1 MRMLSSRPRLCASF
15 ASYWLTRRK
24 RPGKICRYGQFC
36 PSVQACSERLLQDCP
51 LKSVV
56 FPGISMARR
65 SHSQWRIAVM
75 GVARRSKV
83 EDLSGEQRMP
93 GVQSARVF
101 QAACAALLA
110 LVLPVL
116 PATATS
122 RIKDL
127 ANIEGV
133 RQNQLIGY
141 GLVVGLNGTGDTL
154 NNIPFTRQ
162 SLQAMLERLGV
173 NIRGQTLR
181 TGNVAA
187 VMVTANLPAFGTQG
201 TRIDVTASA
210 LGDAKSLQGGT
221 LLVTPLLG
229 ADGNVYAVAQGSLA
243 IGGFQAEGEAAKIV
257 RGVPTVGRIA
267 NGAIIEREIEF
278 ALNRLNQL
286 RLALRNADF
295 TTAKR
300 IASAVNDF
308 IGSPTAEPLDSSTV
322 QVTIPKKFQGNVVA
336 LLTEI
341 EQLQVEPDLTA
352 KVVIDERSGII
363 VMGRDVRVSM
373 IAVAQ
378 GNLTVTISE
387 APQVSQ
393 PNPFSRGETTKVVPR
408 TSIGVQEDG
417 KKLALVKDG
426 VSLQQLVDGLNALGI
441 GPRDLIAILQAIK
454 AAGAIQADIEV
465 M

>member
-1 MRMLSSRPRLCASF
+1 MRTLPRAFAATVAALSFICCAA
-15 ASYWLTRRK
+15 AS
-24 RPGKICRYGQFC
+24 
-36 PSVQACSERLLQDCP
+36 
-51 LKSVV
+51 
-56 FPGISMARR
+56 
-65 SHSQWRIAVM
+65 
-75 GVARRSKV
+75 
-83 EDLSGEQRMP
+83 
-93 GVQSARVF
+93 SARADEPYRV
-101 QAACAALLA
+101 
-110 LVLPVL
+110 
-116 PATATS
+116 TSTS

-154 NNIPFTRQ
+154 INIPFTRQ

-173 NIRGQTLR
+173 NIRGQTIR

-201 TRIDVTASA
+201 TRIDVTVSA
-210 LGDAKSLQGGT
+210 MGDAKSLQGGT

-229 ADGNVYAVAQGSLA
+229 ADGNVYAVGQGSVA
-243 IGGFQAEGEAAKIV
+243 ISGFQAEGEAAKIV
-257 RGVPTVGRIA
+257 RGVPTVGRIS
-267 NGAIIEREIEF
+267 NGAIVEREIDF
-278 ALNRLNQL
+278 ALNRLNQV

-300 IASAVNDF
+300 IAAAINDF
-308 IGSPTAEPLDSSTV
+308 IGANTAEPLDSATV
-322 QVTIPKKFQGNVVA
+322 QVNVPKIYAGNVVS

-341 EQLQVEPDLTA
+341 EQLQIEPDLPA
-352 KVVIDERSGII
+352 KIVIDERSGVI
-363 VMGRDVRVSM
+363 VLGRDVRVST

-387 APQVSQ
+387 TPQVSQ
-393 PNPFSRGETTKVVPR
+393 PAPFSLGQTVRVPR
-408 TSIGVQEDG
+408 SKVGVQEDG
-417 KKLALVKDG
+417 KKFALVREG

-454 AAGAIQADIEV
+454 AAGAIQAEIEV